1 MRALTKE
8 EKETYYVRFLLNLGI
23 SVALMM
29 IIFEYSAQPAPKS
42 QAVSD
47 GIVYYAIILFQKVVP
62 TITFDTASFI
72 VRKAAHF
79 SEYLLLGFFLCKSVY
94 NLKQLQNPS
103 LIKPAGF
110 LNICT
115 TSWVLTT
122 LYAVSDEI
130 HQSFVPGRSCELRDM
145 CIDAC
150 GALIGVLISYAFQ
163 HYRALRRK

>member
-8 EKETYYVRFLLNLGI
+8 EKETYYIRFLLNLGI
-23 SVALMM
+23 TIALMM
-29 IIFEYSAQPAPKS
+29 TIFNFSAQPAPKS
-42 QAVSD
+42 QAISD
-47 GIVYYAIILFQKVVP
+47 GIVYHAIVLFQKIVP

-79 SEYLLLGFFLCKSVY
+79 SEYLLLGFFMCKTVCY
-94 NLKQLQNPS
+94 LKFLRNPS

-110 LNICT
+110 INICT
-115 TSWVLTT
+115 TSWILATI
-122 LYAVSDEI
+122 YAVSDEI

-150 GALIGVLISYAFQ
+150 GALLGVLIAWLFC
-163 HYRALRRK
+163 RKQSTN